1 MFKPTQTE
9 RCIYISV
16 LFSLSNHP
24 PKNYFL
30 QTGADGEPRRK
41 KMRTTFTG
49 RQIFELERMFET
61 KKYLN
66 SGERSHLS
74 RSDSSWIILR
84 YQPSL
89 SPSLSPF
96 LQFPTFPYLLSRF
109 SLLLIFTS
117 SCIYAICI
125 PPQAS
130 GGVRAASEDLVPEP
144 SDEVE
149 EAGERGGAAQDGGQQ
164 QLDQQQRAW
173 KAGGG
178 LHDQGRISLQRTE
191 QVLEAQRAKGHH
203 NAGA

>member
-9 RCIYISV
+9 RCIYTSV
-16 LFSLSNHP
+16 LFHFPITHLRTISSRRARTGSLGGRRCEQRSPADKSSSSRECSKRRNTSTPGKEAILAGLIPVGSSSATSLLSLSLLFSS
-24 PKNYFL
+24 FL
-30 QTGADGEPRRK
+30 HFR
-41 KMRTTFTG
+41 
-49 RQIFELERMFET
+49 I
-61 KKYLN
+61 
-66 SGERSHLS
+66 
-74 RSDSSWIILR
+74 
-84 YQPSL
+84 
-89 SPSLSPF
+89 
-96 LQFPTFPYLLSRF
+96 LLSRF
-109 SLLLIFTS
+109 SLLLIFSS